1 MGDAQISGW
10 YLLLFVA
17 IWTMFGIAGGYVAV
31 QSCGWPYWLGF
42 LIGFVGGVLGLAVLW
57 IVGRERKRKAARA
70 LTPRSATGA
79 AAEPPGRRR
88 TQACQQCGN
97 LVDGQASTCE
107 YCGSD
112 LPASKG

>member
-42 LIGFVGGVLGLAVLW
+42 LIGFVG
-57 IVGRERKRKAARA
+57 RERKRKAARA
-70 LTPRSATGA
+70 LTPRSATGGA